1 MKNKGFPNIHGVL
14 IKLRWCHKL
23 EEVFIMKT
31 LKLSVG
37 ILTLIILSACAQ
49 MNASLIAPTG
59 IANNDHEALA
69 HYYETVAEEARSNLQ
84 KNKRILA
91 AYEDRPYYYGR
102 RGLDLQSH
110 TSANI
115 RAHEKTLQESLRFA
129 EFHKRMAT
137 KQRDDSINKAKVRS
151 GPKLALDDLE

>member
-1 MKNKGFPNIHGVL
+1 MKNKGYPNIHAVL
-14 IKLRWCHKL
+14 IKLRWCHTV
-23 EEVFIMKT
+23 EEIFIMKT

-37 ILTLIILSACAQ
+37 VLALIVLSACAQ

-59 IANNDHEALA
+59 IANNDHEALVN
-69 HYYETVAEEARSNLQ
+69 YYETVADEARSNLQ
-84 KNKRILA
+84 KNKRILE
-91 AYEDRPYYYGR
+91 AYEARPYYYGR

-129 EFHKRMAT
+129 EIHRRMAT
-137 KQRDDSINKAKVRS
+137 KQSSDPISKAKVKP
-151 GPKLALDDLE
+151 GL